1 MPPCSILQT
10 TGWGRLVPLEVF
22 QGVRTPATTST
33 DQEKSTV
40 RNLWYNE
47 NLEGRCVFR
56 HGPRRPLLDWALG
69 KPNKIVPPP
78 FCACGQLHPLDKVLK
93 FSSIKEECNFF
104 NCFAPLGCRFGQC
117 SAMFLS
123 FLVERHLF
131 LFSILFLLILFLSF
145 VMLCFLCT

>member
-1 MPPCSILQT
+1 M
-10 TGWGRLVPLEVF
+10 PLEAF

-69 KPNKIVPPP
+69 KPNKIVPPLL
-78 FCACGQLHPLDKVLK
+78 CVWAVASVGQGVEVLK
-93 FSSIKEECNFF
+93 QKEECNFLIVLRPLVVVLVSVPP
-104 NCFAPLGCRFGQC
+104 CFCLFSWEGICFFSPFFSFL
-117 SAMFLS
+117 LS
-123 FLVERHLF
+123 FFR
-131 LFSILFLLILFLSF
+131 LLRQISCPARESAY
-145 VMLCFLCT
+145 MEDD